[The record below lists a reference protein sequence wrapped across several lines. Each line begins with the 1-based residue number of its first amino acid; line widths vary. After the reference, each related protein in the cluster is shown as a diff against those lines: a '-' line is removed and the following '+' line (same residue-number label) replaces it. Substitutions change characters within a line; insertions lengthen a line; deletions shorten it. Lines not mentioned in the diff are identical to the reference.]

1 MRKIAKAAET
11 DGWAKSQR
19 QVRYDYLKKLVT
31 S

>member
-1 MRKIAKAAET
+1 MSRIAKAAES
-11 DGWAKSQR
+11 DGWEKNQR